1 MFRRK
6 VIRNQEVPVDPNA
19 YQSTNPAYQYI
30 PAGIDMVATEGESAT
45 DVLGNPRSL
54 VFRRAPIG
62 SFTSPENFTKYN
74 AIVRNRQNQMSTS
87 GKIIDELKQGLLDA
101 VYGITKPVE
110 TYMESREAEAF
121 KQMRGEIE
129 QNGGYIR
136 NQNAVGTSLPGYGGF
151 AGPGLP
157 ANIDADSDGIP
168 DSYDSLPDSTG
179 GSFVFDT
186 PTTTTESTTSPMV
199 PFVPDTV
206 ASLPNMR
213 QFNPYQNVGFGL
225 STALTSD
232 SAGERRAG
240 AVLTGLA
247 GASSAFDLGSN
258 LLLGRGANKEITDM
272 MAEADRTAG
281 LDFQSPIMD
290 QTEAVESA
298 LSRTGFAQDG
308 TTMYKKGGK
317 SKKKNKPNDS
327 ALWSRAIAAAKKKFD
342 VYPSA
347 YANAWAVQWY
357 KKKGG
362 TWRKAQDGFVYE
374 EGGQITIEEQL
385 SGRNVT
391 GIARPELSGTEINA
405 ELEKNEYVE
414 YPEEQKI
421 SKVIGKSH
429 AQGGEKMNLEPGTR
443 ILSDNIKVGA
453 EYKKALS
460 DLFDMKNIKANDT
473 VAKVMEKYLEKS
485 GVTAIQKRQEEVLKG
500 LKENMSV
507 KDEATRRTNEQFYAD
522 KIIKTQAELN
532 EKQKEQTLVFN
543 VLFQM
548 QEARKAKNE
557 QGDPSAKNI
566 RKRPPLEQEFVPYEG
581 PPPVEEE
588 TAQPVEVALENGGT
602 IDILMDGTKIYASPE
617 AIEIVRRDALEG
629 GYGDFME
636 YLSENVVGKL
646 ADGGGIPERYKKKG
660 FRKVGVKKRAPSGSK
675 HKWEVLARKKVGG
688 KTRYKIVKGGFRGMK
703 DFTQHKDKKRQKS
716 FWDRM
721 GGKNSAKTK
730 DPFSPLYWHK
740 RFGTWEDGG
749 KLDAKKNFKPHWM
762 YDPNNP
768 NKAEFAEKYEDHVR
782 LDKIGYIHE
791 KPKIEDFEYGGMS
804 RYQSANQVEIIV
816 DADGNRY
823 IPQFRDRETG
833 QVVYADA
840 QGNYVVP
847 GQMTTENSTFNAN
860 AQGIYGAGRY
870 GYDEL
875 DDVGKSKLDESSG
888 ATADYVAEQYNKTG
902 NVQGL
907 TVNVFGA
914 SSKTPVSPDRQK
926 KIFQDLGYEQ
936 IGSNQNRF
944 RVPDLAN
951 DPTGQTFIEVT
962 VGTPQASD
970 AANYGLPILR
980 TSDQVSKLKEDLLA
994 RGIPQEQIDQIAF
1007 NTQER
1012 AMIGPEYGGEGVR
1025 REDPKYMGYQNSGFS
1040 VDLAE
1045 DKQGMTPYGY
1055 MEEIPQQEFD
1065 FEIPNV
1071 GASLSVPA
1079 LDFTTD
1085 LVRPSIGIATT
1096 PLQQQARVDLQ
1107 PVKYSEEQALR
1118 EGAAATNLAMRQSA
1132 NMGGPEARTAALGSQ
1147 SIRSQYANEATLQRQ
1162 EKDAESVFKTDLAE
1176 AQLNSPIDSA
1186 NLTRQYQYS
1195 TNALKAV
1202 DNEISAIA
1210 DFEKA
1215 VLERADQKE
1224 RFANT
1229 LSVMGQFAP
1238 NFMVTP
1244 SGPVFNPGTQADILY
1259 PYASNIAQ
1267 QILASSGLP
1276 AAQQFTQNT

>member
-6 VIRNQEVPVDPNA
+6 VIINEEVPVYTANQYFDVPVSPNLARA
-19 YQSTNPAYQYI
+19 Y
-30 PAGIDMVATEGESAT
+30 
-45 DVLGNPRSL
+45 
-54 VFRRAPIG
+54 
-62 SFTSPENFTKYN
+62 
-74 AIVRNRQNQMSTS
+74 
-87 GKIIDELKQGLLDA
+87 
-101 VYGITKPVE
+101 E
-110 TYMESREAEAF
+110 T
-121 KQMRGEIE
+121 
-129 QNGGYIR
+129 GGYIR
-136 NQNAVGTSLPGYGGF
+136 KQDDLPGYGGF

-157 ANIDADSDGIP
+157 EGLDADSDGLP
-168 DSYDSLPDSTG
+168 DTYDSNPNVQG
-179 GSFVFDT
+179 GDLVNLNTKSGEGT
-186 PTTTTESTTSPMV
+186 SAESTTV

-206 ASLPNMR
+206 ASLPSMR
-213 QFNPYQNVGFGL
+213 QFNPYQNFGFGL
-225 STALTSD
+225 GTALTSD
-232 SAGERRAG
+232 SGGERRAG
-240 AVLTGLA
+240 AILTGLA

-258 LLLGRGANKEITDM
+258 ILLGRGANKEITDM
-272 MAEADRTAG
+272 MAESDRAAS

-290 QTEAVESA
+290 QTEGVEA
-298 LSRTGFAQDG
+298 AQSRTSFVQDG
-308 TTMYKKGGK
+308 ATIYKKGGK
-317 SKKKNKPNDS
+317 AKKKNKPNDP

-391 GIARPELSGTEINA
+391 GVARPELSGTEINA
-405 ELEKNEYVE
+405 ELEKNEFIE

-473 VAKVMEKYLEKS
+473 VAKVMEKYLQKS
-485 GVTAIQKRQEEVLKG
+485 GITAIQKRQEEVLKG

-532 EKQKEQTLVFN
+532 EKQKEQALVFN
-543 VLFQM
+543 ILFQM
-548 QEARKAKNE
+548 QEARKTKNE

-588 TAQPVEVALENGGT
+588 TAQPVEVALQNGGT

-782 LDKIGYIHE
+782 LDKLGYVHE

-823 IPQFRDRETG
+823 IPQFRDRATG

-847 GQMTTENSTFNAN
+847 GQMTTENSTFSAN
-860 AQGIYGAGRY
+860 AAGIYRAGEY

-875 DDVGKSKLDESSG
+875 DDVGKKELDDKSG
-888 ATADYVAEQYNKTG
+888 ITADYISEQFNKTG

-914 SSKTPVSPDRQK
+914 SSKTPVSKESQRE
-926 KIFQDLGYEQ
+926 IFESLGYEQ
-936 IGSNQNRF
+936 IGSNKNRY

-970 AANYGLPILR
+970 AANYGLPKLR
-980 TSDQVSKLKEDLLA
+980 TSDQITKLKEDLLA
-994 RGIPQEQIDQIAF
+994 RGIPQEEIDQIAF

-1012 AMIGPEYGGEGVR
+1012 PMIGPEYGGEGVR
-1025 REDPKYMGYQNSGFS
+1025 SNDPKYMGYQNSGFS

-1045 DKQGMTPYGY
+1045 DKQGMLPYGY
-1055 MEEIPQQEFD
+1055 MEQEIIGRKPEVEFS
-1065 FEIPNV
+1065 PM
-1071 GASLSVPA
+1071 GASLSVPPV
-1079 LDFTTD
+1079 DFTTD
-1085 LVRPSIGIATT
+1085 LSRPSIGVAST
-1096 PLQQQARVDLQ
+1096 PFLQQDLVDLQ
-1107 PVKYSEEQALR
+1107 PVKYSEEKSLR
-1118 EGAAATNLAMRQSA
+1118 ETAAATNLANRQAA
-1132 NMGGPEARTAALGSQ
+1132 NMGGPEARTAAIGAQ
-1147 SIRSQYANEATLQRQ
+1147 SVRSNFANQAILERQ
-1162 EKDAESVFKTDLAE
+1162 EKDADSVFKTDVAE
-1176 AQLNSPIDSA
+1176 AQLNIPIKRD
-1186 NLTRQYQYS
+1186 NLTRAYQGS
-1195 TNALKAV
+1195 VNALTAV
-1202 DNEISAIA
+1202 GNEIADIA
-1210 DFEKA
+1210 EYEKN
-1215 VLERADQKE
+1215 VIERRDQK
-1224 RFANT
+1224 RRTRNMLA
-1229 LSVMGQFAP
+1229 VMGQFAP
-1238 NFMVTP
+1238 NFTVTEA
-1244 SGPVFNPGTQADILY
+1244 GPIFNPATQADVQY
-1259 PYASNIAQ
+1259 PFANNIAQ
-1267 QILASSGLP
+1267 QILAASGQP
-1276 AAQQFTQNT
+1276 ISFEQASGN